1 MATFAADSYYIRY
14 DYVDSTYKPVEIIGV
29 TNTGKTIMEGAIQN
43 IDEKGNING
52 IKIKIQQQ
60 PDSNY
65 TINNDYLDEFIRK
78 NPIYSKTVNKIPS
91 SSVGISNSSFSDGTP
106 DGTPDGESRK
116 GIVVEGI
123 VAEGDSAFSPDRSIG
138 QHSPMDTGAT
148 TELLELEKA
157 ALPFIQ
163 SQEEDKNQQ
172 IKTYTEQLTALL
184 DDITISKERQDRI
197 KKLLVD
203 ISNNIVT

>member
-1 MATFAADSYYIRY
+1 
-14 DYVDSTYKPVEIIGV
+14 
-29 TNTGKTIMEGAIQN
+29 
-43 IDEKGNING
+43 
-52 IKIKIQQQ
+52 
-60 PDSNY
+60 
-65 TINNDYLDEFIRK
+65 
-78 NPIYSKTVNKIPS
+78 
-91 SSVGISNSSFSDGTP
+91 
-106 DGTPDGESRK
+106 
-116 GIVVEGI
+116 
-123 VAEGDSAFSPDRSIG
+123 
-138 QHSPMDTGAT
+138 MDTGAT

-203 ISNNIVT
+203 ISNSIVT